1 MKINFKSTQIELA
14 PEITNYCQ
22 QKLDSLDKLLTDD
35 ESAFL
40 DVELGKTTEHHKQGE
55 IFRAEINLHTAGK
68 NFRAEAVGE
77 DLYLAI
83 DEAKDELLSEVK
95 RYKKKQG
102 AMLRRGGRMV
112 KDFLRGVYNYKW
124 RRK

>member
-55 IFRAEINLHTAGK
+55 IFRAEINLHTSGK

-124 RRK
+124 RLK